1 MTVGTKEIVTTVAY
15 MIGVKK
21 EFLVQYYD
29 DTCHDLLESLS
40 ADQDATTIRYLN
52 KLKTSL
58 MKHFKKTDYEMRY
71 NMLNLDKL
79 PQWYDEDNIRQL
91 EKWGIQIIQA
101 NYRSEKYMEDFTRL
115 LNENIDKCQ
124 HLFYDW
130 IKFEYIKEFF
140 YIPKYLKKN
149 LLKSEFE
156 KYMTNINSYPFQMY
170 IYWKPEN
177 KGNMLYDDSKFLS
190 TVYSIH
196 GDYMGDR
203 SKVHDAGEETKANI
217 YDFID
222 NGYKV
227 VIAVDCENS
236 DVFKLYGV
244 LKNLNQE
251 ELGRIEKIM
260 LYDDAH
266 TSTAWEWLSKFT
278 KIPVEYMEVERVTE
292 LKSLVDIK
300 MTAGVCSE
308 YYRNGVDSFII
319 CSSDSDFWGLI
330 SSLPDAN
337 FLVLYE
343 YSKCGKPIKEALKQ
357 HEIFHCAMDDF
368 YTGNAGELKKVVLL
382 DKLESYLPQI
392 IGMNGMELARKI
404 YEETRI
410 TCTAADVE
418 NFYNKYIKS
427 LRLKIDADGNFYID
441 VYRL

>member
-1 MTVGTKEIVTTVAY
+1 MTVETKEIVTTVAY

-29 DTCHDLLESLS
+29 ETCHDLLESLS
-40 ADQDATTIRYLN
+40 QDQAATTIRYLN

-58 MKHFKKTDYEMRY
+58 MRHFKKTDYEMHY
-71 NMLNLDKL
+71 NLSNLDRL
-79 PQWYDEDNIRQL
+79 DQWYDVDNIRQL
-91 EKWGIQIIQA
+91 EQWGIPIIQA
-101 NYRSEKYMEDFTRL
+101 NYRAEKYIEDLTRL
-115 LNENIDKCQ
+115 LNENIDNCQ

-140 YIPKYLKKN
+140 YIPKYQKKN
-149 LLKSEFE
+149 MLKSEFE
-156 KYMTNINSYPFQMY
+156 KYMANINSYPFQMY
-170 IYWKPEN
+170 INWKPEK
-177 KGNMLYDDSKFLS
+177 KGNMLYDDNKFL
-190 TVYSIH
+190 TVLYSLH
-196 GDYMGDR
+196 GDYLGDS

-222 NGYKV
+222 SGYKI

-251 ELGRIEKIM
+251 ELDRIEKII
-260 LYDDAH
+260 LYDDSH

-278 KIPVEYMEVERVTE
+278 KIPVEYYEVERVTE
-292 LKSLVDIK
+292 MKSLVDIK

-308 YYRNGVDSFII
+308 FYKNNVDSFII

-330 SSLPDAN
+330 SSLPNAN
-337 FLVLYE
+337 FLVMYE
-343 YSKCGKPIKEALKQ
+343 YSKCGRPIKEALRE
-357 HEIFHCAMDDF
+357 HEIFHCAIDDF

-382 DKLESYLPQI
+382 DKLESYLPEL
-392 IGMNGMELARKI
+392 IGMNGMELAHKI

-410 TCTAADVE
+410 TCTAAEVE
-418 NFYNKYIKS
+418 NFYNKYIKT
-427 LRLKIDADGNFYID
+427 LRLKIDADGKFFIEIN
-441 VYRL
+441 RL